1 MSLGHVLGLVE
12 SRQSPH
18 QRGPYLVGVVDH
30 LKTRYMESSSCKDL
44 DMIMG
49 RILVVED
56 EEHVRRTVG
65 LALRQGGYE
74 VIEAIDGEQ
83 AIQTIQAETQ
93 TQPVNAIICDL
104 ALPKINGNDVIAFIR
119 AKLPSVPIIVLTGHP
134 DVQGAASLF
143 KQGVVDYLVKPAQAQ
158 TLLDSVKRAINEQA
172 LLE

>member
-1 MSLGHVLGLVE
+1 
-12 SRQSPH
+12 
-18 QRGPYLVGVVDH
+18 
-30 LKTRYMESSSCKDL
+30 
-44 DMIMG
+44 MIMG

-93 TQPVNAIICDL
+93 TLPVDAVICDV

-119 AKLPSVPIIVLTGHP
+119 AKLPSVPVIVLTGHP
-134 DVQGAASLF
+134 DVQGAAALF

-172 LLE
+172 LLG

>member
-1 MSLGHVLGLVE
+1 
-12 SRQSPH
+12 
-18 QRGPYLVGVVDH
+18 
-30 LKTRYMESSSCKDL
+30 
-44 DMIMG
+44 MIMG

-83 AIQTIQAETQ
+83 AIQTIQAEIQ
-93 TQPVNAIICDL
+93 TQPVNAIICDV

-172 LLE
+172 LLG

>member
-1 MSLGHVLGLVE
+1 
-12 SRQSPH
+12 
-18 QRGPYLVGVVDH
+18 
-30 LKTRYMESSSCKDL
+30 
-44 DMIMG
+44 MIMG

-93 TQPVNAIICDL
+93 TQPVNAIICDV